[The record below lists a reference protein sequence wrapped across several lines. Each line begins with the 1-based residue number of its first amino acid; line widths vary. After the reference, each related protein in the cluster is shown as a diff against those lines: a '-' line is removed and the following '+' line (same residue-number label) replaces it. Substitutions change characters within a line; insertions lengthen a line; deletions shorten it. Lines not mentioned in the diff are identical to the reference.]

1 MKALICLFMILTCVV
16 SYADE
21 ESKKE
26 ATEPAKPESIEKED
40 FFDKLKWGNFKLGG
54 ALRLNLIKREN
65 WGNTPKVADV
75 DFDTF
80 RLQLNYDDGT
90 WFGEAQYRW
99 YYYEDYG
106 RFVHFLHHGWMGYRF
121 DEHQNVK
128 IGVHM
133 VPFGILPWASNNF
146 YFSPAFYVGL
156 EDDYDLG
163 IKYEYDKDNWNIQ
176 LAYYIEDE
184 GDWFGNSEDSARY
197 STDVVHTD
205 GGSTNREEH
214 QFNIR
219 VTHTFQHQENYSTE
233 LGLSYQV
240 GLIPNTATGHHGNH
254 YAAAAHI
261 LGKYDKWTLKA
272 EAIRYEYSLENPVG
286 VSNDTVRMGGFD
298 FSYNVASRAN
308 IYQTGLS
315 YRQPVDWGI
324 IDAITP
330 YVDYGIIDKDEDGWD
345 STQFVAPGF
354 AVEAGRFYI
363 YFDLYLAQNHPYLGD
378 GNFTNGL
385 AEGGTNPDRWSRT
398 FLINVGYYF

>member
-1 MKALICLFMILTCVV
+1 MKKLIAFLLLFFWAPII
-16 SYADE
+16 ADE
-21 ESKKE
+21 QSSETKTEE
-26 ATEPAKPESIEKED
+26 AKLEVVNEGD
-40 FFDKLKWGNFKLGG
+40 FFDKLKWGDFELHG
-54 ALRLNLIKREN
+54 ALRYNIIQKDN
-65 WGNTPKVADV
+65 WGSTNRDAELN
-75 DFDTF
+75 FDTF

-90 WFGEAQYRW
+90 FFGEAQYRW

-106 RFVHFLHHGWMGYRF
+106 RFVHFIHHGWMGYRF
-121 DEHQNVK
+121 DKNSNIK
-128 IGVHM
+128 IGVHQ

-163 IKYEYDKDNWNIQ
+163 IKYEHTVENWNFQ

-205 GGSTNREEH
+205 GGSLNKEEH

-219 VTHTFQHQENYSTE
+219 VTHTFQHAEKYSTE
-233 LGLSYQV
+233 LGASYQY
-240 GLIPNTATGHHGNH
+240 GLIPNSGTGDDGEH
-254 YAAAAHI
+254 YAAALHAH
-261 LGKYDKWTLKA
+261 GKYDKWNLKL
-272 EAIRYEYSLENPVG
+272 EAIRYEYNLENPVG
-286 VSNDTVRMGGFD
+286 ISNDTVRMGGFD

-308 IYQTGLS
+308 IYQAGLA
-315 YRQPVDWGI
+315 YRQPVDWGV

-354 AVEAGRFYI
+354 AIEAGRFYI
-363 YFDLYLAQNHPYLGD
+363 YCDLYLSQNHPYLGD
-378 GNFTNGL
+378 GTFTNGL
-385 AEGGTNPDRWSRT
+385 AEGGTNPDKWSRT
-398 FLINVGYYF
+398 FLINIGYYF